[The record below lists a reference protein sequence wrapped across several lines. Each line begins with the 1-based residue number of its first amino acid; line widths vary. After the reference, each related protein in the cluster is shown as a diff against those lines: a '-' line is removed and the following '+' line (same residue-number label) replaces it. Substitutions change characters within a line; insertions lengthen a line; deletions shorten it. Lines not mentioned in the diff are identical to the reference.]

1 MTPMMQQYK
10 EIKAQNP
17 DCFLFFRLGDFYE
30 MFFEDAIQASSVLN
44 ITLTRRGRDEVDAVP
59 MCGVPFHA
67 ADGYIARLVR
77 AGHSVAICDQVE
89 EVSEAKKRGAKSVVK
104 RAVTRIITPGTLTE
118 DTLLDSKV
126 NNFLMAL
133 APDHEA
139 QNCGIAIID
148 ISTGTLLVDRSSF
161 SDLPQIL
168 YRFDPREIVTT
179 SPLFSKLRSLEG
191 FKDWVLKTKTMP
203 DARWDFQNAK
213 RRLLEIFCVKTLD
226 GFVQLDEL
234 ETQSLGV
241 LLDYVQLTQ
250 VGALPR
256 LNIPKKIRVSPIL
269 EIDAA
274 TQKNLEVFDSASGDN
289 AKSLLSYMDETV
301 TPGGGRLLRLFL
313 SAPLAEAGAIEERLE
328 HVDYFYQNQEVQAR
342 LHGRLKG
349 FPDVDR
355 ALSRLSLGRGSA
367 RDLGVM
373 RDGLLCACDLLED
386 ILNLEL
392 PSKTEALFQVDSD
405 LMPLRDQL
413 VEALDV
419 GLPLLVR
426 DGGFI
431 RAGYNQALDCV
442 RELRDEG
449 RQKVADMQAHYAQE
463 LGIGSLKI
471 KHNNVLGYHIEVTS
485 THLSKIPESFIHRQ
499 TTANTARYTTIALSE
514 LEQRLM
520 SAGQEALQ
528 IELQLFE
535 TLVQKVLCVGEH
547 LSKLAGNL
555 AYLDVM
561 VTFARIARR
570 YGYVRPTIDAT
581 SAFAIQGGRHPI
593 IERVLDHNQETFK
606 ANDCKLEG
614 DQLLWL
620 ITGPN
625 MAGKSTFLR
634 QNALIVVMG
643 QMGSY
648 VPARQ
653 AHFGVVDRLFSRVGA
668 SDDLAR
674 GHSTFM
680 VEMVETAMILNN
692 ATSRSLV
699 ILDEVGRGTSTHD
712 GLSIAWAVIEHI
724 HTVLQCR
731 GLFATHYHELTSLE
745 DKLPKIHCATM
756 RVKEWENKVIF
767 LHEMIQGVADKS
779 YGIHVAELAGVP
791 KAVIKRAYGILD
803 HLSDPH
809 VSPEQSLQALPLF
822 KERQVVES
830 LHSPSELRALTL
842 KKMVDDLRV
851 DELSPRQAL
860 EFLYDLKSAKPQ
872 DEVA

>member
-10 EIKAQNP
+10 EIKAENP

-30 MFFEDAIQASSVLN
+30 MFFEDAIQASAFLN
-44 ITLTRRGRDEVDAVP
+44 ITLTRRGRDDVDAVP

-67 ADGYIARLVR
+67 ADAYIARLVR
-77 AGHSVAICDQVE
+77 SGHSVAICDQVE
-89 EVSEAKKRGAKSVVK
+89 EASEAKKRGAKSVVR

-118 DTLLDSKV
+118 DTLLDSKT

-133 APDHEA
+133 APDHES
-139 QNCGIAIID
+139 QNCGIALMD

-161 SDLPQIL
+161 LELPQVL
-168 YRFDPREIVTT
+168 YRFDPREIITT
-179 SPLFSKLRSLEG
+179 SPFFSKLRSLDG
-191 FKDWVLKTKTMP
+191 FKEWVPKTKTIP
-203 DARWDFQNAK
+203 SARWDYQNAQ
-213 RRLLEIFCVKTLD
+213 RRLLDVFGVKTLD

-250 VGALPR
+250 VGVLPR
-256 LNIPKKIRVSPIL
+256 VNIPKKVRVSPIL

-274 TQKNLEVFDSASGDN
+274 TQKNLEIFDSCSGDGS
-289 AKSLLSYMDETV
+289 KSLLSYMDETV
-301 TPGGGRLLRLFL
+301 TPGGGRLLRLIL
-313 SAPLAEAGAIEERLE
+313 RAPLAETDAIEERLN
-328 HVDYFYQNQEVQAR
+328 HVDYFYQNQEILAR
-342 LHGRLKG
+342 IHGRLKS

-367 RDLGVM
+367 RDLGVV
-373 RDGLLCACDLLED
+373 RDGILCACDLLD
-386 ILNLEL
+386 DTLNLEMPL
-392 PSKTEALFQVDSD
+392 KTKELFHVDAS
-405 LMPLRDQL
+405 LIPLRDHL
-413 VEALDV
+413 VDALDAT
-419 GLPLLVR
+419 LPLLVR

-431 RAGYNQALDCV
+431 RAGYHSALDEV
-442 RELRDEG
+442 RQLRDEG
-449 RQKVADMQAHYAQE
+449 RQRVAQMQAQYAEE

-471 KHNNVLGYHIEVTS
+471 KHNNVLGYHIEITS
-485 THLSKIPESFIHRQ
+485 THISKVPDSFIHRQ
-499 TTANTARYTTIALSE
+499 TTANTARYTTVLLSE

-535 TLVQKVLCVGEH
+535 SLVQKVLHGGAH
-547 LSKLAGNL
+547 LSKLAENL

-561 VTFARIARR
+561 VTFARIARQ

-581 SAFAIQGGRHPI
+581 SAFAIEGGRHPI

-606 ANDCKLEG
+606 ANDCTLEG

-643 QMGSY
+643 QVGSY
-648 VPARQ
+648 VPARS

-724 HTVLQCR
+724 HTTLQCR
-731 GLFATHYHELTSLE
+731 GLFATHYHELTNLE
-745 DKLPKIHCATM
+745 NKLPKIHCATM

-779 YGIHVAELAGVP
+779 YGIHVAALAGVP
-791 KAVIKRAYGILD
+791 KAVIQRAYGILD
-803 HLSDPH
+803 HLSTPS
-809 VSPEQSLQALPLF
+809 VNFEQSLQALPLF
-822 KERQVVES
+822 KERQVREPA
-830 LHSPSELRALTL
+830 HSSTDVRALRL
-842 KKMVDDLRV
+842 KKMVDELNV

-860 EFLYDLKSAKPQ
+860 EFLYTLKNAQSQ